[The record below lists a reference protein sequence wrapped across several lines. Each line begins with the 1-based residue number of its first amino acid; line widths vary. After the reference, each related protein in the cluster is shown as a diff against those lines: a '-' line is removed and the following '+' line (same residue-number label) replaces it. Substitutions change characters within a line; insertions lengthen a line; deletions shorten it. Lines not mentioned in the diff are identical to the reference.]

1 MSRVTIDQA
10 GNVTVHDKVFE
21 PMISLDEIRDAVS
34 QIASRISADYS
45 GKTPIC
51 VVVLNGAFIFAA
63 DLMRA
68 MQVSP
73 EIAFIRVSSYV
84 DTASTGTVREVLGM
98 TEEIAGRDVIVIEDI
113 VDTGHTI
120 AYLENYFRSQGAAG
134 IAFATLLF
142 KEEAYQYD
150 IPIDYVGIRIPN
162 RFVVGCGLDYN
173 GLGRALDCIYVL
185 KE

>member
-1 MSRVTIDQA
+1 MSKVTLHA
-10 GNVTVHDKVFE
+10 GDVTVHDKVFE
-21 PMISLDEIRDAVS
+21 PMIPVDKIREAVG
-34 QIASRISADYS
+34 QIAERISADYS
-45 GKTPIC
+45 GKAPLC

-63 DLMRA
+63 DLMCA
-68 MQVSP
+68 MQVNP

-84 DTASTGTVREVLGM
+84 NTESTGKVREVLGLN
-98 TEEIAGRDVIVIEDI
+98 ERVDGRDVIIIEDI
-113 VDTGHTI
+113 VDTGHTV
-120 AYLENYFRSQGAAG
+120 AYLDQYFRDKGATH

-142 KEEAYQYD
+142 KEDAYQYK

-173 GLGRALDCIYVL
+173 GLGRSLDCIYVL